1 LPEGPEVKLFVENLN
16 ENFRYYQIKSIEV
29 LSGRYIKKPILKL
42 KTLVGKEI
50 KSFNCKGK
58 FIWFEL
64 DDIVVFNT
72 LGMTGSW
79 SRTKTYHSRIEIKF
93 YENDT
98 LYFNDIRNFG
108 TLQIKTKEDLS
119 KKLKSLGPDM
129 LSSPPIS
136 SQFIALLRKKSNKDI
151 CSVLM
156 NQSVISGVGNYIK
169 AESLWYAKI
178 NPYATVDSLTDENLE
193 TLRKAIVFVINK
205 AYQQEGASIKD
216 YYTFDNEE
224 GSATSEFVVYGKDK
238 DYNGHT
244 VIKEQTLDKRTT
256 HWVRERQIYGSK
268 SR

>member
-1 LPEGPEVKLFVENLN
+1 
-16 ENFRYYQIKSIEV
+16 
-29 LSGRYIKKPILKL
+29 
-42 KTLVGKEI
+42 
-50 KSFNCKGK
+50 
-58 FIWFEL
+58 
-64 DDIVVFNT
+64 
-72 LGMTGSW
+72 MTGSW
-79 SRTKTYHSRIEIKF
+79 SGAKTYHSRIEIKF

-108 TLQIKTKEDLS
+108 TFQIKTKEELS

-129 LSSPPIS
+129 LSSPPSS
-136 SQFIALLRKKSNKDI
+136 SQFNALLRKKSNKDI

-169 AESLWYAKI
+169 AESLWYSKI
-178 NPYATVDSLTDENLE
+178 NPYATISSLTDENIE
-193 TLRKAIVFVINK
+193 TLRKAILFVINK
-205 AYQQEGASIKD
+205 SYQQQGASIRD

-224 GSATSEFVVYGKDK
+224 GTATSGFVVYGKPK

>member
-1 LPEGPEVKLFVENLN
+1 MPEGPEVKIFIDNLN
-16 ENFRYYQIKSIEV
+16 QNFSHYQIKSIKV

-42 KTLVGKEI
+42 KNLVDKKI

-58 FIWFEL
+58 FIWFDL

-79 SRTKTYHSRIEIKF
+79 SRTKKNHSRIEIKF

-108 TLQIKTKEDLS
+108 TFQIKDKEVLF

-129 LSSPPIS
+129 LSSPPSS
-136 SQFIALLRKKSNKDI
+136 SQFISLLRKKSNKDI

-156 NQSVISGVGNYIK
+156 NQNVISGVGNYIK
-169 AESLWYAKI
+169 AESLWYSRI
-178 NPYATVDSLTDENLE
+178 NPHAIISSLTDENIE
-193 TLRKAIVFVINK
+193 TLRKAILFVINK
-205 AYQQEGASIKD
+205 SYQQQGASIKD
-216 YYTFDNEE
+216 YYTFDNEV
-224 GSATSEFVVYGKDK
+224 GLATSGFVVYGKLK
-238 DYNGHT
+238 DCNGHT

-256 HWVRERQIYGSK
+256 HWVRERQVYGFK
-268 SR
+268 DR

>member
-1 LPEGPEVKLFVENLN
+1 MPEGPEVKLFVENLN
-16 ENFRYYQIKSIEV
+16 QNFRYYQIKSIEV
-29 LSGRYIKKPILKL
+29 LSGRYIKKPILNL

-50 KSFNCKGK
+50 QSFNCKGK
-58 FIWFEL
+58 FIWFDL
-64 DDIVVFNT
+64 DDVIVFNT
-72 LGMTGSW
+72 LGMTGNW

-108 TLQIKTKEDLS
+108 TFQIKSKEDLL

-129 LSSPPIS
+129 LSSPPSS
-136 SQFIALLRKKSNKDI
+136 SQFISLLRKKSNKDI

-178 NPYATVDSLTDENLE
+178 NPYATISSLTDENIE
-193 TLRKAIVFVINK
+193 TLRKAILFVINK
-205 AYQQEGASIKD
+205 AYQRDGASIKD
-216 YYTFDNEE
+216 YYTFDNET
-224 GSATSEFVVYGKDK
+224 GSATFEFVVYGKSK
-238 DYNGHT
+238 DYNGHE

-256 HWVRERQIYGSK
+256 HWVRERQIYGFK